1 MKHIRT
7 CIISLFGLLPTTI
20 VAFSVG
26 SGRHPSSVTK
36 CAFSPRGQGVAHNVM
51 LPTHFHQSLQ
61 MSPAYSDSNND
72 IRTKNSGLFGKM
84 VQIRQSVMQ
93 NLQKLLTVLRLRQ
106 SLQAFV
112 VAAALFFAAPN
123 MAQASSSTV
132 AAVSGSATATKMVST
147 TAAEQPGYLKLPG
160 GKSYVQKY
168 MFNDDEYNPFEA
180 GMREE
185 PGDIFYNDGAV
196 SGRSGGKA
204 GSSRG
209 AGGGMSG
216 AQMKMYRSMLMK
228 ILPAVSIPLVAPR
241 IWKIITNFSEILTY
255 GKDAVANTSYDAT
268 EKKSDEDG
276 GSDDDDDDDE
286 DEDWYDPNNPDGN

>member
-1 MKHIRT
+1 
-7 CIISLFGLLPTTI
+7 
-20 VAFSVG
+20 
-26 SGRHPSSVTK
+26 
-36 CAFSPRGQGVAHNVM
+36 
-51 LPTHFHQSLQ
+51 
-61 MSPAYSDSNND
+61 
-72 IRTKNSGLFGKM
+72 
-84 VQIRQSVMQ
+84 
-93 NLQKLLTVLRLRQ
+93 
-106 SLQAFV
+106 
-112 VAAALFFAAPN
+112 